1 MNNQW
6 DRIELGKFLTK
17 ARKAK
22 RKRQNDLAIRG
33 KLSASTVC
41 SYEKGKQT
49 INEGHLS
56 LILQQLDLTLEDV
69 SRFRQSSFQPLENQT
84 VNTTEE
90 EEIRLRLISVE
101 NIILLVDPNEGLR
114 KLTDL
119 KVANENP
126 LQVDIHYLRGIAYA
140 KKRNWK
146 KAHKNLFDSIQLI
159 NQRHPEKLEG
169 NLKTACY
176 YELSRIEH
184 HQNNLHQAIKYSK
197 DALQYFHSEGE
208 RRYFKQLI
216 LIAQVIYNQKLKRWE
231 DALLNL
237 EEITNTLDEER
248 EFHFPLSESNLI
260 NLNIY
265 ELHASTLTKVNK
277 RTLAIQYA
285 LKGIEIARLDKM
297 YERSCELF
305 TTLGSIY
312 MESNKLNLAQICFE
326 TALMLEKHIQRK
338 YLLAYI
344 YTQLGMLYDK
354 RNEMHL
360 AVTAFKKAVRYSR
373 EIDDAYWETEAL
385 ISLGKCYVEHGNFE
399 QAISLLKEALSLAE
413 RHAFTD
419 QVERL
424 NLLLGHC
431 LDANG
436 DPQFEKYA
444 LNFFRSNVRKSLK
457 EVCAG
462 GEEDMN
468 ARKNNVGDPPDG

>member
-6 DRIELGKFLTK
+6 DRIELGKFLAK

-33 KLSASTVC
+33 KLSVSTVC

-84 VNTTEE
+84 VDTTEE

-101 NIILLVDPNEGLR
+101 NIISLVGANEGLK
-114 KLTDL
+114 KLAEL
-119 KVANENP
+119 KISADDP
-126 LQVDIHYLRGIAYA
+126 IQVDLLYLRGKAYS
-140 KKRNWK
+140 KKKNWK
-146 KAHKNLFDSIQLI
+146 KAHKNFFDAIQLI
-159 NQRHPEKLEG
+159 NQKHPDKLES
-169 NLKTACY
+169 NLKTTCY
-176 YELSRIEH
+176 HELSRIEH
-184 HQNNLHQAIKYSK
+184 LQNNLHQAIKYSK
-197 DALQYFHSEGE
+197 DALKYFLSEGE
-208 RRYFKQLI
+208 RQYLRKLVLI
-216 LIAQVIYNQKLKRWE
+216 SQVIFNQKLKNWE
-231 DALLNL
+231 GAQLKL
-237 EEITNTLDEER
+237 EEIASLPDER
-248 EFHFPLSESNLI
+248 AEFYFPLSESNEI
-260 NLNIY
+260 NLNIF
-265 ELHASTLTKVNK
+265 ELNASVLAKINK

-285 LKGIEIARLDKM
+285 LKGIEMARLDKM
-297 YERSCELF
+297 YERSFELF

-326 TALMLEKHIQRK
+326 TALKLEKHIQRK

-354 RNEMHL
+354 RKEIQL
-360 AVTAFKKAVRYSR
+360 AEDAFKEAVKYSR

-385 ISLGKCYVEHGNFE
+385 ISLGKCYVEHGKY
-399 QAISLLKEALSLAE
+399 QQSASLLKKALSLAE
-413 RHAFTD
+413 QHAFTD

-431 LDANG
+431 LDATD

-444 LNFFRSNVRKSLK
+444 LNFFRSNVKKSLRG
-457 EVCAG
+457 VIG
-462 GEEDMN
+462 GEDEMN
-468 ARKNNVGDPPDG
+468 ARKNNVGDPPEA